1 LNDVALAVVD
11 AGVERF
17 LAGLGERPRQA
28 LVAMCPVSLR
38 EPGDREATTKA
49 ATLFVPL
56 ARPRS
61 GASDRLRQIVAN
73 TRDAKVEFRSFSREA
88 ALDYAALAFG
98 LWFVSN
104 TLGLGAIT
112 RPVINLTV
120 SNVGAV
126 DGTRYLGDCRLTA
139 AYPVSML
146 ADPCG
151 LNVTVV
157 SVEDHMDFGI
167 IANAAVVAD
176 AFELA
181 RACEAAFAQLL
192 RAVKRSGATPDA
204 RRPPRRKRVSP

>member
-1 LNDVALAVVD
+1 
-11 AGVERF
+11 
-17 LAGLGERPRQA
+17 
-28 LVAMCPVSLR
+28 
-38 EPGDREATTKA
+38 
-49 ATLFVPL
+49 
-56 ARPRS
+56 
-61 GASDRLRQIVAN
+61 
-73 TRDAKVEFRSFSREA
+73 
-88 ALDYAALAFG
+88 
-98 LWFVSN
+98 
-104 TLGLGAIT
+104 
-112 RPVINLTV
+112 
-120 SNVGAV
+120 
-126 DGTRYLGDCRLTA
+126 
-139 AYPVSML
+139 ML